1 MWILGHCR
9 GRTLKKI
16 TSPTAFASLLRKKKK
31 VLPNIIGFLRGF
43 NKTIVFKK
51 ARDTTNDNLFLMVY
65 IIYWMF
71 EWLQFMFWLSPTSIM
86 AFRGGFGGIRGWALT
101 RVVMPLRKKN
111 LSLPSSFPL
120 SSPLPILP
128 LHLQAP
134 NKAPENHTVKT
145 GTHKQRGGASP
156 ELNQMGI
163 LAASNSWN
171 QKSEEILF

>member
-1 MWILGHCR
+1 MTISFSWF
-9 GRTLKKI
+9 TLY
-16 TSPTAFASLLRKKKK
+16 TECLS
-31 VLPNIIGFLRGF
+31 GF
-43 NKTIVFKK
+43 K
-51 ARDTTNDNLFLMVY
+51 
-65 IIYWMF
+65 
-71 EWLQFMFWLSPTSIM
+71 FMFLSLTHQYNGFWRWVWRNQRVSPYKSSY
-86 AFRGGFGGIRGWALT
+86 AFEEEK
-101 RVVMPLRKKN
+101 PLF
-111 LSLPSSFPL
+111 LPSSFPL